1 MYQVGKPSCG
11 AHQVA
16 KASSR
21 SITWKPYRCGQE
33 SAGTKLHFV
42 AWNRSW
48 DWRAGQRMQWM
59 STCSTC
65 SEVFPTSSVGVA
77 IFPLANF
84 FMLLW
89 LRWAISR
96 YDVFSG
102 GRCFFQVARSDYD
115 ALDNSVQDYWSTPRS
130 IWKKRVA
137 WVVGQRQWA
146 TIHCRGIPVISEDE
160 WSKTDITSAPY
171 HPATNG
177 LAERFVQTMKQS
189 LTSMTKGQGS
199 TQTKLS
205 RFLIKYRHTPHSK
218 TGETPAALFMGR
230 SLRTRLDLI
239 NQTSESTFFASKNSK
254 RKQSPTVHVVKY
266 VNYMSA
272 KQWVQ
277 EITEGRRSGYQ
288 ESSMLGQVLYH
299 IKSKL
304 QRMWSGGD
312 TDQLLPSNI
321 RTDTTDSKE
330 APELS
335 ATTYESDTEDEATQ
349 VQPDQRNDNP
359 SLQPALSTQD
369 QNTSESQPIPTRRYP
384 VRIRQEPERL

>member
-21 SITWKPYRCGQE
+21 SITWKPYRCGQDE
-33 SAGTKLHFV
+33 SAGWRRYIWWPGIDRKMEELARGCSGCQRVQHAPKSSPLHPWEWPSTHWQRIHV
-42 AWNRSW
+42 AY
-48 DWRAGQRMQWM
+48 AGPFLGM
-59 STCSTC
+59 
-65 SEVFPTSSVGVA
+65 
-77 IFPLANF
+77 IFLV
-84 FMLLW
+84 
-89 LRWAISR
+89 I
-96 YDVFSG
+96 VI
-102 GRCFFQVARSDYD
+102 RSDYD
-115 ALDNSVQDYWSTPRS
+115 ALDNSFQDYWSTPRS

-189 LTSMTKGQGS
+189 LTSMTKEQGS

-230 SLRTRLDLI
+230 SPRTRLDLI

-254 RKQSPTVHVVKY
+254 PKQSPTVHVGKY
-266 VNYMSA
+266 VNYMSV

-277 EITEGRRSGYQ
+277 KITEGRRSGYQ

-304 QRMWSGGD
+304 HRMWSGGD
-312 TDQLLPSNI
+312 TDQLLPSSN
-321 RTDTTDSKE
+321 RTDTADFK
-330 APELS
+330 AALELP
-335 ATTYESDTEDEATQ
+335 ATTYESGTEDEATQ
-349 VQPDQRNDNP
+349 VQPDLRNDNP

>member
-1 MYQVGKPSCG
+1 
-11 AHQVA
+11 
-16 KASSR
+16 
-21 SITWKPYRCGQE
+21 
-33 SAGTKLHFV
+33 
-42 AWNRSW
+42 
-48 DWRAGQRMQWM
+48 MQWL

-77 IFPLANF
+77 IYPLATYSCW
-84 FMLLW
+84 LL
-89 LRWAISR
+89 WAISR
-96 YDVFSG
+96 YVFIG
-102 GRCFFQVARSDYD
+102 GRCFFHVARSDYD
-115 ALDNSVQDYWSTPRS
+115 ALDNSFQDYWSTPRS

-189 LTSMTKGQGS
+189 LTSMTKGPGS
-199 TQTKLS
+199 TQTKFQDS
-205 RFLIKYRHTPHSK
+205 WSSTEIPHIAQLVNPCSTLYGTKSPYK
-218 TGETPAALFMGR
+218 TRSHETRPPKAR
-230 SLRTRLDLI
+230 SLQARA
-239 NQTSESTFFASKNSK
+239 TSQSKVQ
-254 RKQSPTVHVVKY
+254 RYVVKY
-266 VNYMSA
+266 VNYMSV

-277 EITEGRRSGYQ
+277 KITEGRRSGYQ

-304 QRMWSGGD
+304 HRMWSGGD
-312 TDQLLPSNI
+312 TDQLLPSSN
-321 RTDTTDSKE
+321 RTDTADFK
-330 APELS
+330 AALELP
-335 ATTYESDTEDEATQ
+335 ATTYESGTEDEATQ
-349 VQPDQRNDNP
+349 VHPDLRNDNP